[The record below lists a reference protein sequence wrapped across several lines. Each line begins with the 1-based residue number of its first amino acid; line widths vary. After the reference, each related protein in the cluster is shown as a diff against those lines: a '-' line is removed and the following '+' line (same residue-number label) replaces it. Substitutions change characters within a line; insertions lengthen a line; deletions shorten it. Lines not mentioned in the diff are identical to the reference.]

1 MQIRLATK
9 DDYSDIF
16 QLFQDCAKAMITEG
30 IHQWDEHYPRSEDLN
45 RNINKEEVWVYLT
58 NQVIA
63 GTITLNLEESPA
75 YKTINWTKST
85 FRVVHRLAV
94 HPKFQRMGI
103 AKNLMNFVE
112 EHCLNIGIDAIRLDT
127 YTKNNGNM
135 RFYKNLNYKKIGF
148 VYFRSIEAP
157 FACFEKLLNQ

>member
-1 MQIRLATK
+1 MQIRLATT
-9 DDYSDIF
+9 DDHPNIF
-16 QLFQDCAKAMITEG
+16 QLFQDCAKAMIAEG
-30 IHQWDEHYPRSEDLN
+30 IFQWDEHYPRMSDLT
-45 RNINKEEVWVYLT
+45 RNIDKGEVWVYLI

-63 GTITLNLEESPA
+63 GTITLNLEESPE
-75 YKTINWTKST
+75 YKAINWSYST

-103 AKNLMNFVE
+103 AKSLMNFVE
-112 EHCLNIGIDAIRLDT
+112 EHCLNNGVESIRLDT

-135 RFYKNLNYKKIGF
+135 TFYNNLNYDKIGF

-157 FACFEKLLNQ
+157 FACYEKLLNL